1 MLTYEQMQ
9 QTAQAIRS
17 AVGGADIGVVLGSGL
32 GDYVEAL
39 ENARY
44 IDYKDIPNFPVSTA
58 PGHAGRWWTGTLH
71 GKRVCMMQGR
81 FHAYEGYGLDE
92 VTLPVRIMKLLGVQ
106 TLILTNAA
114 GGVNLT
120 FRPGTLMILTDCIN
134 FSGKN
139 PLTGPNLDEF
149 GPRFPD
155 MTHAYDKELIDLCQ
169 RKADELGMDC
179 VRQGVYMWFNGPC
192 YETPA
197 EIRLARVCGAD
208 AVGMSTACEAAAAK
222 HAGLRVCGISCI
234 TNQAA
239 GISETPL
246 SHEEVFETAN
256 RVAPLFRQL
265 VRESIV
271 SFGEA

>member
-9 QTAQAIRS
+9 ETAQAIRD
-17 AVGGADIGVVLGSGL
+17 AVGGAEIGVVLGSGL

-39 ENARY
+39 EDARY

-58 PGHAGRWWTGTLH
+58 PGHAGRWWTGTLQ
-71 GKRVCMMQGR
+71 GRRVCMMQGR

-208 AVGMSTACEAAAAK
+208 AVGMSTVPETIVAR
-222 HAGLRVCGISCI
+222 HSGLRVLGVSCI
-234 TNQAA
+234 TNMAA
-239 GISETPL
+239 GVTDAAL
-246 SHEEVFETAN
+246 NHQEVMDVAN
-256 RVAPLFRQL
+256 RTKAAFRSL
-265 VRESIV
+265 LDATI
-271 SFGEA
+271 AAM

>member
-1 MLTYEQMQ
+1 MLTYEQMR
-9 QTAQAIRS
+9 QTAQAIRDT
-17 AVGGADIGVVLGSGL
+17 VGGADIGVVLGSGL

-139 PLTGPNLDEF
+139 PLTGPNMDEF

-155 MTHAYDKELIDLCQ
+155 MTHAYDRELIDLCQ
-169 RKADELGMDC
+169 RQADALGMDC

-197 EIRLARVCGAD
+197 EIRLARILGAD
-208 AVGMSTACEAAAAK
+208 AVGMSTVPETIVARHC
-222 HAGLRVCGISCI
+222 GLRVLGVSCI
-234 TNQAA
+234 TNMAA
-239 GISETPL
+239 GVTDAAL
-246 SHEEVFETAN
+246 NHQEVMDVAN
-256 RVAPLFRQL
+256 RTKTAFRSL
-265 VRESIV
+265 LDATI
-271 SFGEA
+271 AAM

>member
-1 MLTYEQMQ
+1 MLTYEQMR
-9 QTAQAIRS
+9 QTAQAIRDT
-17 AVGGADIGVVLGSGL
+17 VGGADIGVVLGSGL

-155 MTHAYDKELIDLCQ
+155 MTHAYDRELIDLCQ
-169 RKADELGMDC
+169 RQADALGMDC

-208 AVGMSTACEAAAAK
+208 AVGMSTVPETIVARHC
-222 HAGLRVCGISCI
+222 GLRVLGVSCI
-234 TNQAA
+234 TNMAA
-239 GISETPL
+239 GVTDAAL
-246 SHEEVFETAN
+246 NHQEVMDVAN
-256 RVAPLFRQL
+256 RTKTAFRSL
-265 VRESIV
+265 LDATI
-271 SFGEA
+271 AAM